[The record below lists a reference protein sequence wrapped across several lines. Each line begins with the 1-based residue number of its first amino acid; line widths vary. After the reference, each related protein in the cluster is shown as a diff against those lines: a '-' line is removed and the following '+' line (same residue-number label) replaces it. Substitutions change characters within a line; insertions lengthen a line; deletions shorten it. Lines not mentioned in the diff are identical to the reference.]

1 MTYQVQLHRCAEK
14 ALIKLDKTTQRRIAP
29 ILIDLREEPRPHG
42 SKKLTNSDNLWRV
55 RVGDYRI
62 VYTIK
67 DDVLTV
73 LVLHILRRDDR
84 TYKQLS

>member
-1 MTYQVQLHRCAEK
+1 MTYQIRLHRRAEK
-14 ALIKLDKTTQRRIAP
+14 ALKKLDKTTQQRMAP
-29 ILIDLREEPRPHG
+29 VLLQLGEEPRLQG

-67 DDVLTV
+67 DDVLVV
-73 LVLHILRRDDR
+73 LVLQILRRDDR
-84 TYKQLS
+84 TYKQLP

>member
-1 MTYQVQLHRCAEK
+1 MTYQVQLHRRAEK
-14 ALIKLDKTTQRRIAP
+14 ALTKLDKATQRRIAP
-29 ILIDLREEPRPHG
+29 ILIDLREEPHPHG

-84 TYKQLS
+84 TYKQLP